1 MYLKRQMLGR
11 QCEKRGRARRHVEFV
26 SSHTR
31 PQDSGLVRR
40 IEKQSRRSLAC
51 SLDRYSP
58 SSCSMYT
65 LGLRVHAC
73 ITRARARVSG
83 LTEIKLTGL
92 SEREQGFR
100 S

>member
-58 SSCSMYT
+58 SSCPMYT

-73 ITRARARVSG
+73 IARARVSG